1 MNKETSLDRSLKIL
15 VKSSLL
21 VFVGIFIS
29 KIMLYL
35 YRVIIARHYGPET
48 YGLFSLSV
56 IILSLFAAFA
66 TLGLN
71 EGILRYIPIFRSKKD
86 LGKISYLI
94 KFSLRTV
101 FFLSLVFSL
110 VLFFSSNFISEFF
123 FHNIS
128 LSIFLKISSFTI
140 PLLVLSSV
148 YLASIR
154 GFEKIGWYSFI
165 VNILPNVTKFLA
177 IVIFVYLG
185 IKREYVMIS
194 YFLGILLMLLVSY
207 YIYKTKI
214 SKSLG
219 ISQVKLE
226 SRYKLKKH
234 LFIYSMPIMFSSI
247 LGLVYYWIDSFAI
260 GFLKGVTDVGIYN
273 VVVPIALLL
282 TIIPDLFIQLFYPLI
297 TKEYHRKNYKLVK
310 EISKQVGKWIFILTL
325 PLFLIIFIF
334 PEAII
339 NILFGYQYIIAG
351 TALRI
356 LVVGSLAALLS
367 GLLFTLLFT
376 VGKSKLAFIN
386 LLVTSILNLILN
398 LILVPIYGIN
408 GAAISTASVWIIL
421 TSILLFQV
429 RKFLGF
435 IPMRRKFIRIV
446 IVTILPLAIMMVARS
461 LVEINF
467 ITLSLIGILFLL
479 SYLVTLLITGCF
491 DRNDL
496 MIISSF

>member
-282 TIIPDLFIQLFYPLI
+282 TIIP
-297 TKEYHRKNYKLVK
+297 
-310 EISKQVGKWIFILTL
+310 
-325 PLFLIIFIF
+325 
-334 PEAII
+334 
-339 NILFGYQYIIAG
+339 
-351 TALRI
+351 
-356 LVVGSLAALLS
+356 
-367 GLLFTLLFT
+367 
-376 VGKSKLAFIN
+376 
-386 LLVTSILNLILN
+386 
-398 LILVPIYGIN
+398 
-408 GAAISTASVWIIL
+408 
-421 TSILLFQV
+421 
-429 RKFLGF
+429 
-435 IPMRRKFIRIV
+435 
-446 IVTILPLAIMMVARS
+446 
-461 LVEINF
+461 
-467 ITLSLIGILFLL
+467 
-479 SYLVTLLITGCF
+479 
-491 DRNDL
+491 
-496 MIISSF
+496 